1 MFRFGNKKRL
11 SFGEKK
17 SYFTTIVN
25 DNSQTIKRRNWAAR
39 NLLSL
44 RQKKSNIKQGD
55 VFIVDDRKFGN
66 PNKKPRQVVIAK
78 VDNINDKVTLL
89 PVKKYKKIIPLSKFD
104 GNRRLNVDD
113 KIKVK
118 IDSLYELRGFKNT
131 KNSKLTIN
139 EKDKLK
145 QKLNR
150 YIP

>member
-78 VDNINDKVTLL
+78 VDNVNDKVTLL
-89 PVKKYKKIIPLSKFD
+89 PVRKYKKIIPLSKFD
-104 GNRRLNVDD
+104 GNRRLNIDE
-113 KIKVK
+113 KIKLK
-118 IDSLYELRGFKNT
+118 IDNLYELRGFKNT

-145 QKLNR
+145 QKVNR

>member
-17 SYFTTIVN
+17 RYFTTIVN

-39 NLLSL
+39 NLLFIN
-44 RQKKSNIKQGD
+44 QKKSNIKQGD
-55 VFIVDDRKFGN
+55 IFIVDDRKFGN

-104 GNRRLNVDD
+104 GNRRLNIDD

-118 IDSLYELRGFKNT
+118 IDNLYELRGFKNT

-145 QKLNR
+145 QKVNR